1 MKNIYGIIVL
11 SLIIIFQA
19 HASNHQG
26 TLLLRQPDIQGNVVV
41 FTYGQEIWKAELDN
55 LNAKRITSFQGQAQ
69 NPKISPDG
77 KWIAFTGQYNGNS
90 DVYIVNVNGGM
101 PKQLTWHPGADI
113 VKGWSNDSQSVLFGS
128 GRDQAPRAQ
137 SRFYQVK
144 ISGNTPTS
152 LPMIRSQS
160 GSYSDDSSQFVYQ
173 KVSPWDD
180 GWRKY
185 RGGQNNPLRIVNL
198 KTLAEQSLPFN
209 GEKVTNPIWH
219 GDDVYYLSDIE
230 DVVNVYKYNLVSKKT
245 TKITSHNDYD
255 VKGYG
260 SDGTNIVY
268 EQHGKLLLLSEG
280 KTQALAITINA
291 DFPWAAASWNKV
303 NEHIEAIAISPNGK
317 RALFTARGEVFSVPA
332 KHGDIRNLSKSS
344 ARETSAVWSAD
355 GQKIAWFSD
364 ESGEYRLVISDQHGQ
379 SRSEIK
385 LREQGFYANL
395 TWSHDSKKLTY
406 TDEKQQYWLVDLDK
420 ERSTLIDQDTRVIVE
435 NLVKPIF
442 SPDDNY
448 IAYVKTEANFLR
460 NVYVYSVKEKTSHL
474 ITSNMADNNAF
485 AWDIN
490 GKYLYVTA
498 STNFASKAPWLD
510 LSIEGKALETYEI
523 YAVLLAKDTPSPV
536 PLKQED
542 EEAKSDKSN
551 GEKDDDENDEKDGE
565 IIVNIDFDNI
575 INRLIPIPLDT
586 GYYSNLT
593 STEQGLLYVATSSDG
608 TYKLHMFDFKK
619 QESALIKD
627 NVQNYVV
634 ADDNNHVLAKQK
646 GNWLLAGTPAD
657 LEKAEPLNVAL
668 NLWIDPKKEWRQKF
682 HDAWRFQRDYF
693 YVTNI
698 HGANWN
704 KVYKDYL
711 PLVEHVNHP
720 SDLTYLLDNIGAETS
735 VGHSFTRNG
744 KLPSIPKSTI
754 GLLGIDVGIKG
765 KYFVINKIY
774 DGEQWNSQVTSN
786 APLASHKEKLNVG
799 DFILAVDGVT
809 LDSTQNFYQYF
820 NGTKGKQTKL
830 TIGINGSIQKPIEL
844 WVKPTGNEY
853 ELRMHAWIENNRRY
867 VNEASNDQL
876 AYVWVP
882 DTTTEGY
889 EYFNRY
895 FFAQADKLGAV
906 IDERFNHGGSIADY
920 FIDVLNRKLSGY
932 FNNTLKP
939 GQPLTSPGSLINGP
953 KVLLINEMAGS
964 GGDMFPYLFRFHNIG
979 KLIGK
984 TTWGGLVGIWGVP
997 ALIDGGYIT
1006 APRSGFYDLN
1016 GQWKVENEGVAPDID
1031 VDENLQ
1037 LASQGID
1044 SQLKRAVEVAM
1055 AELKNQKNNRQ
1066 QPAPAE
1072 PIRAVTAAME

>member
-1 MKNIYGIIVL
+1 MKKIFGIILL
-11 SLIIIFQA
+11 SMLAMIQA
-19 HASNHQG
+19 NASNHQG
-26 TLLLRQPDIQGNVVV
+26 TLLLRQPDIQGNTIV
-41 FTYGQEIWKAELDN
+41 FTYGQEIWKTELGN

-69 NPKISPDG
+69 NPKLSPDG
-77 KWIAFTGQYNGNS
+77 NWIAFTGQYNGNS

-113 VKGWSNDSQSVLFGS
+113 VKGWSNDSQQVLFGS

-137 SRFYQVK
+137 SRFYQVN

-152 LPMIRSQS
+152 LPMIRAQS
-160 GSYSDDSSQFVYQ
+160 GSYSADSSQFVYQ

-185 RGGQNNPLRIVNL
+185 RGGQNNPLRIVSLSTL
-198 KTLAEQSLPFN
+198 KEQSLPFN
-209 GEKVTNPIWH
+209 GEKVTNPTWH
-219 GDDVYYLSDIE
+219 GDDIYYLSDIE
-230 DVVNVYKYNLVSKKT
+230 NVVNVFKYNVTRKQVSKVT
-245 TKITSHNDYD
+245 NHQDYD

-260 SDGTNIVY
+260 SDGINLVY
-268 EQHGKLLLLSEG
+268 EQHGKLFLLKDGNSN
-280 KTQALAITINA
+280 ALAITINA

-303 NEHIEAIAISPNGK
+303 NDHIEAIALSPNGK

-332 KHGDIRNLSKSS
+332 KHGDTRNLSKSS
-344 ARETSAVWSAD
+344 HRETSGVWSPD
-355 GQKIAWFSD
+355 GQQIAWFSD
-364 ESGEYRLVISDQHGQ
+364 ESGEYRLVIANQSGQ
-379 SRSEIK
+379 SRTEIK
-385 LREQGFYANL
+385 LREQGFYGNL
-395 TWSHDSKKLTY
+395 NWSHDSKKLAY
-406 TDEKQQYWLVDLDK
+406 TDEKQQFWFVDLDK
-420 ERSTLIDQDTRVIVE
+420 QRSTLIDQDTRVIVE
-435 NLVKPIF
+435 NLVQPQF
-442 SPDDNY
+442 SIDDNF

-460 NVYVYSVKEKTSHL
+460 NVYVYSVKDKTSHL
-474 ITSNMADNNAF
+474 VTTNMADNNAF

-490 GKYLYVTA
+490 GKYLFVTA

-510 LSIEGKALETYEI
+510 LSIEGKALESYEI
-523 YAVLLAKDTPSPV
+523 YALLLTKDTPTPV

-542 EEAKSDKSN
+542 EEAKPENNNGDK
-551 GEKDDDENDEKDGE
+551 EDDSDEKDE
-565 IIVNIDFDNI
+565 EVVVTIDFDNI
-575 INRLIPIPLDT
+575 LNRLIPIPLPK
-586 GYYSNLT
+586 GHYSNLT
-593 STEQGLLYVATSSDG
+593 SAADGLLYVATANDRS
-608 TYKLHMFDFKK
+608 YKLHMFDFDK
-619 QESALIKD
+619 QESKLLKD
-627 NVQNYVV
+627 DVRTY
-634 ADDNNHVLAKQK
+634 VLANDNKHILVSSK
-646 GNWLLAGTPAD
+646 GKWLLADSPAD
-657 LEKAEPLNVAL
+657 LEKSEPLNVEL

-693 YVTNI
+693 YVSNI

-744 KLPSIPKSTI
+744 KLPDIPKSTV
-754 GLLGIDVGIKG
+754 GLLGIDVAING
-765 KYFVINKIY
+765 KHFVIDKIY
-774 DGEQWNSQVTSN
+774 DGEQWNSAVTSK
-786 APLASHKEKLNVG
+786 APLASHKEKLKVG
-799 DFILAVDGVT
+799 DLILAVDGVT
-809 LDSTQNFYQYF
+809 LDSKENFYQYF

-830 TIGINGSIQKPIEL
+830 SIGTNGSVQKPIDI

-867 VNEASNDQL
+867 VNEASDNQL

-882 DTTTEGY
+882 DTTTQGY

-920 FIDVLNRKLSGY
+920 YIDVLNRKLSGY

-939 GQPLTSPGSLINGP
+939 GQPLTSPGSLISGP

-997 ALIDGGYIT
+997 GLIDGGYMT

-1016 GQWKVENEGVAPDID
+1016 GQWRVENEGVAPDIE
-1031 VDENLQ
+1031 VDEDLQ
-1037 LASQGID
+1037 LASKGID
-1044 SQLKRAVEVAM
+1044 SQLKRAVEEAM
-1055 AELKNQKNNRQ
+1055 AELKTHKNNRQ
-1066 QPAPAE
+1066 QPSPAE
-1072 PIRAVTAAME
+1072 PVRAVTATME